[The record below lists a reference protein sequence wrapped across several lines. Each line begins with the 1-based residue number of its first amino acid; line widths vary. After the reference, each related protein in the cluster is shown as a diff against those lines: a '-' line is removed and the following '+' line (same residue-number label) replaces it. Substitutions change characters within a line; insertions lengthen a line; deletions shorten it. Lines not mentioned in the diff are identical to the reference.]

1 MEDLLLIMSMAA
13 VFILGWFLMK
23 KLDFALNRREEEALD
38 SHGMNE
44 NRKYDCPP
52 GDDRTE

>member
-1 MEDLLLIMSMAA
+1 MEDLLLIISMAA

-23 KLDFALNRREEEALD
+23 KLDFALERREEEALD

-44 NRKYDCPP
+44 NKKYDCPP